1 MNQQTA
7 NPDASNFK
15 GEIFLF
21 SRPELLNVRDH
32 GGLGLN
38 APKHPFAFA
47 KSAKFVPIAATE
59 IVSAQKHYPIVFSS
73 LKQPTLLA
81 ILSVL
86 DSDNLFVD
94 DNGEWERGAYIPA
107 YLRCHPFSVATREDN
122 QFSVVI
128 DRAADCIAENADRP
142 FFDEQK
148 KLTAPIQALADYC
161 ASYHTHLRAS
171 TSLGEKLVELN
182 LLNGQQARFDTGDG
196 GERQL
201 SKTYIA
207 VDVERFGNV
216 GADTLRDLHADGK
229 LSSVYAHLFSLDNW
243 NGLLERYRRRG
254 TGS

>member
-81 ILSVL
+81 ILSVP
-86 DSDNLFVD
+86 DSDNLFVEKRSI
-94 DNGEWERGAYIPA
+94 GIFR
-107 YLRCHPFSVATREDN
+107 
-122 QFSVVI
+122 
-128 DRAADCIAENADRP
+128 NAV
-142 FFDEQK
+142 
-148 KLTAPIQALADYC
+148 C
-161 ASYHTHLRAS
+161 S
-171 TSLGEKLVELN
+171 
-182 LLNGQQARFDTGDG
+182 
-196 GERQL
+196 
-201 SKTYIA
+201 A
-207 VDVERFGNV
+207 VDHDRELVVFARC
-216 GADTLRDLHADGK
+216 D
-229 LSSVYAHLFSLDNW
+229 
-243 NGLLERYRRRG
+243 
-254 TGS
+254 